1 VVDNEHA
8 GTFLSAH
15 DALALYASIAERGI
29 GCWVMGGWGVDA
41 LLGTGSRR
49 HHDLDLLV
57 SLTDLGE
64 LRDLLAELGFV
75 ETLVWEESRWV
86 DVHGLP
92 CPTAFVQVDAA
103 GRELDVHVVELHDD
117 GRPVAACD
125 VPWLFD
131 DHSLSAVGVID
142 GTEVRC
148 VSAETQVQMHTGY
161 DLPPEHRRDAERLTE
176 FLRGSASNDGSS
188 LRRDR

>member
-1 VVDNEHA
+1 MVDDERA
-8 GTFLSAH
+8 GPSLSAH
-15 DALALYASIAERGI
+15 DALALYGSIAERGI

-41 LLGTGSRR
+41 LLGADSRP
-49 HHDLDLLV
+49 HHDLDVLV
-57 SLTDLGE
+57 SLTDLGD
-64 LRDLLAELGFV
+64 LLDLLAERGFV

-92 CPTAFVQVDAA
+92 CPTAFVQVDPA
-103 GRELDVHVVELHDD
+103 GRARDVHGIELHDD
-117 GRPVAACD
+117 GLPAPLCD

-131 DHSLSAVGVID
+131 DESLSAVGVID

-148 VSAETQVQMHTGY
+148 VSAETQLQMHTGY

-176 FLRGSASNDGSS
+176 
-188 LRRDR
+188 LRRDTAPTTRS

>member
-1 VVDNEHA
+1 VVDDERA
-8 GTFLSAH
+8 GPSLSAH
-15 DALALYASIAERGI
+15 DALALYGSIAERGI

-41 LLGTGSRR
+41 LLGADSRP
-49 HHDLDLLV
+49 HHDLDVLV
-57 SLTDLGE
+57 SLTDLGD
-64 LRDLLAELGFV
+64 LLDLLAERGFV

-92 CPTAFVQVDAA
+92 CPTAFVQVDPA
-103 GRELDVHVVELHDD
+103 GRALDVHGIELHDD
-117 GRPVAACD
+117 GRPAPLCD

-131 DHSLSAVGVID
+131 DESLSAVGVID

-148 VSAETQVQMHTGY
+148 VSAETQLQMHTGY

-176 FLRGSASNDGSS
+176 
-188 LRRDR
+188 LRRDTAPTTRS